1 MLFLLGLIK
10 HVEFYLVVQ
19 ACTVIFCDC
28 DLNLQVVS
36 EPMPWKGGLV
46 GINSFGFGG
55 SNVHVIL
62 QSPEAPEPE
71 VLEKPTL
78 PIVLPASGRTE
89 ESVKKILQFAREH
102 NESKDLLSLL
112 TEISSRPLNT
122 FTHRGYAIIGSENV
136 IEDVMKVQPNTRPI
150 WYVFSGMG
158 TQWSGMGE
166 KLMQIPT
173 FRESISKTAEILK
186 EFKVDLVKIIM
197 ESDSNTYNNTI
208 NSFVGLA
215 SIQIAL
221 VDCLNTLGKFVC
233 FLGCVHTWCPSTSTW
248 PQAQNGAVFSHWVP
262 DISLPSSVSEDKV
275 KTLYLGMGTVPE
287 FWRGY
292 LKKKVYS
299 Y

>member
-1 MLFLLGLIK
+1 MIAVLCSNIMWLGRLTFSPRAKELFSLLGLIK
-10 HVEFYLVVQ
+10 HVKFYLVVQ
-19 ACTVIFCDC
+19 AYCDFCNC

-71 VLEKPTL
+71 VFVEPTL
-78 PIVLPASGRTE
+78 PIVVPASGRTE
-89 ESVKKILQFAREH
+89 EGVKKMLQFARE
-102 NESKDLLSLL
+102 NIESKDLLSLL

-122 FTHRGYAIIGSENV
+122 FTHRGYTIIGSENE
-136 IEDVMKVQPNTRPI
+136 IEEVMKVQSNTCPI

-173 FRESISKTAEILK
+173 FRKSISKTAEILK
-186 EFKVDLVKIIM
+186 EFGVDLVKIIM
-197 ESDSNTYNNTI
+197 ESDANTYDNTI

-221 VDCLNTLGKFVC
+221 VDCLKALGKFC
-233 FLGCVHTWCPSTSTW
+233 L
-248 PQAQNGAVFSHWVP
+248 
-262 DISLPSSVSEDKV
+262 L
-275 KTLYLGMGTVPE
+275 
-287 FWRGY
+287 
-292 LKKKVYS
+292 
-299 Y
+299 